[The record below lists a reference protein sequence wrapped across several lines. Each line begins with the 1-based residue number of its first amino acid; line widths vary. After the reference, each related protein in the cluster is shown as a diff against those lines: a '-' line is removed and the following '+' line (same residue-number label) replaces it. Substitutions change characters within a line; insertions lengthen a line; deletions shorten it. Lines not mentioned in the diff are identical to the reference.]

1 MMDEFIVKLTEFGPI
16 FDLLFYLYWQRDRD
30 YRELNKRYRVDLRT
44 WTKLEPDETNSDGE

>member
-1 MMDEFIVKLTEFGPI
+1 MIDEFIVKLTEFGPI

-44 WTKLEPDETNSDGE
+44 WTKLEPDETNSDAE